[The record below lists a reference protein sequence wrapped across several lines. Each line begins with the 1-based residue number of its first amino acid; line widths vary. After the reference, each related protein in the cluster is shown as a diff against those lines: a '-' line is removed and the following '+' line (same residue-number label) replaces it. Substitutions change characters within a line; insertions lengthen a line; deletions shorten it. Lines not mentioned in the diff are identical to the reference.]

1 MKKILLILILIC
13 LSLPVFADN
22 LKQQEYEIKYCK
34 SLNMLSKEKLISF
47 NTILMIYQDYY
58 IYKQLGNQIK
68 SISGTVMEAE
78 DKYCSKLDNDSIA
91 ICGITKQLKRRIIKI
106 GESDLIESYKNLNNK
121 AFMDDLVEDKII
133 IDDKYIKLIDRDIIN
148 IILMLNTIK

>member
-22 LKQQEYEIKYCK
+22 LKQQEYENKYCN
-34 SLNMLSKEKLISF
+34 SLNMLSKDRLISY
-47 NTILMIYQDYY
+47 NIILLIYQDYHL
-58 IYKQLGNQIK
+58 YKLDNQSSTLYEDVIK
-68 SISGTVMEAE
+68 AE

-91 ICGITKQLKRRIIKI
+91 ICGITKQLKRKIIKI
-106 GESDLIESYKNLNNK
+106 GESDLNATFQNLNNK
-121 AFMDDLVEDKII
+121 AFLDDLVEDKII